1 MTSQPAKQ
9 KIAVDIFTNIS
20 RCKHNQTIKFGHL
33 IEFDMRNISLGK
45 SYLKCGGETITWL
58 LSKQIKLSIPPG
70 Q

>member
-45 SYLKCGGETITWL
+45 SYLKCGGETIT
-58 LSKQIKLSIPPG
+58 
-70 Q
+70 